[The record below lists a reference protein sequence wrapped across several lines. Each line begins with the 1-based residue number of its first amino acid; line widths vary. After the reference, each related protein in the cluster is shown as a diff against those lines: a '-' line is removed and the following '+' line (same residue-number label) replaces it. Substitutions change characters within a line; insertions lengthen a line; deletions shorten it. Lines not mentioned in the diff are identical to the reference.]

1 MSLQSPIINN
11 KKLSRFET
19 EINGEFA
26 YVNYGFFKDGM
37 SLLYVFVPVS
47 ARGQG
52 ISSTIIKAVLEYVKE
67 EKLKIRVYCS
77 VIARYIQYHPEYET
91 LMEGNQEIRN

>member
-1 MSLQSPIINN
+1 MTLQTPIINN

-26 YVNYGFFKDGM
+26 YVIYSLVKDGI

-52 ISSTIIKAVLEYVKE
+52 ISSYVIKAALEYAKE
-67 EKLKIRVYCS
+67 EKLKVRVYCS
-77 VIARYIQYHPEYET
+77 VIARYIQNHPEYEA
-91 LMEGNQEIRN
+91 LMERNQEIP

>member
-1 MSLQSPIINN
+1 MTLQTPIINN

-26 YVNYGFFKDGM
+26 YVNYSFFKNGI
-37 SLLYVFVPVS
+37 SLLYVFVPGS

-52 ISSTIIKAVLEYVKE
+52 ISSSIIKVALEYAKE
-67 EKLKIRVYCS
+67 EKLKVKVYCS
-77 VIARYIQYHPEYET
+77 VIARYIKYHPEYEA
-91 LMEGNQEIRN
+91 LMDRK